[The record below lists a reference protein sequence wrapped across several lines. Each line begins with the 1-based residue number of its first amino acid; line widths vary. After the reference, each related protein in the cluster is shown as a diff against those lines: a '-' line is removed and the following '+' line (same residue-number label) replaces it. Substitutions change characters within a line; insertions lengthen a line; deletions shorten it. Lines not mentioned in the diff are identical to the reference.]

1 MNGKEIAEMVS
12 EEQNH
17 RTAREDVRKAIN
29 AADAALVNAEAARV
43 RAAVECLRN
52 AKDSLA
58 AAEDAIESNLDE
70 ITRVYSAAE
79 FKIRVNEIPADS
91 PHNVF
96 DIRVEV
102 IANKTG
108 QRHTFD
114 CAVIE
119 APETEPDMPAKVEK
133 MKPSGSYTEG
143 GGTPQEHRSQRPT
156 AMLTAYD
163 VLTEGEGYAAP
174 PLEDVCMRP
183 E

>member
-12 EEQNH
+12 VEQNH
-17 RTAREDVRKAIN
+17 RTARGDVRKAIN
-29 AADAALVNAEAARV
+29 TVESALTNTKAARISV
-43 RAAVECLRN
+43 ATHAL
-52 AKDSLA
+52 KDARGSLIE
-58 AAEDAIESNLDE
+58 AEDAIESNLDE

-79 FKIRVNEIPADS
+79 FKVRVNEIPADS
-91 PHNVF
+91 PHNVY

-102 IANKTG
+102 IAEKTG

-133 MKPSGSYTEG
+133 MKPSGSYTEDG
-143 GGTPQEHRSQRPT
+143 NAPQEHRSQRPT

-174 PLEDVCMRP
+174 PLEDVCVRP